1 MSQWGLR
8 NKLEM
13 GYVKKNFKITVL
25 MSVYNGATHLRE
37 AINSVL
43 TQTIPNFEFLIIDD
57 GSSDNS
63 LEIIEGYD
71 DSRIRVI
78 KNRDNIGLTRSLNK
92 GLKLARGEYIAR
104 IDCDDIC
111 LPSRLER
118 QLEFMS
124 QNPQV
129 GVCGSW
135 VIVMKKSGEYVRKFP
150 ISHDEI
156 QCFMLFKTPL
166 AHPSVMIRKQV
177 LTKNELKYDPYFLH
191 AEDMALWD
199 KCAMVCQMHNID
211 EPLIKY
217 REHANQIG
225 KKYRDVQKFFSNS
238 VRKNILKRSGLL
250 KSSQVE
256 EAHQYL
262 CLSSKI
268 NRESLDQLLFWLSQL
283 KSSNEKQKFYPEP
296 IFSQVLSWRFFYECK
311 KASFFGINSFIR
323 FQNSN
328 FRNFTDYID
337 RSERFKLLLACC
349 KGSLKKSKV
358 FEI

>member
-1 MSQWGLR
+1 MDYFNG
-8 NKLEM
+8 
-13 GYVKKNFKITVL
+13 KKNIKVTVL
-25 MSVYNGATHLRE
+25 MSVYNGVTHLRD
-37 AINSVL
+37 AIDSVL

-78 KNRDNIGLTRSLNK
+78 KNKNNIGLTRSLNK

-111 LPSRLER
+111 LPSRFER
-118 QLEFMS
+118 QFEFMS

-135 VIVMKKSGEYVRKFP
+135 VIVMKDSGEYVRKFP
-150 ISHDEI
+150 VSHDEI

-166 AHPSVMIRKQV
+166 AHPSVIIRKQV
-177 LTKNELKYDPYFLH
+177 LIKNQLKYDPYFLH
-191 AEDMALWD
+191 AEDMAMWD
-199 KCAMVCQMHNID
+199 KCAMVCQMHNIN

-225 KKYRDVQKFFSNS
+225 KKYREVQKSFSNS

-250 KSSQVE
+250 DPSQVE

-262 CLSSKI
+262 RLPSHTTK
-268 NRESLDQLLFWLSQL
+268 ESIEQLEFWLSQL
-283 KSSNEKQKFYPEP
+283 KSSNDKQKFYPEP
-296 IFSQVLSWRFFYECK
+296 VFSQVLSWRFFYECK
-311 KASFFGINSFIR
+311 KASFLGIDSFFR
-323 FQNSN
+323 FQKSDFMN
-328 FRNFTDYID
+328 YID
-337 RSERFKLLLACC
+337 KKERFKLLLAYC
-349 KGSLKKSKV
+349 KGSLKGKIKSL
-358 FEI
+358 